1 MEFLNK
7 YFSKEVF
14 KNTFFCLLGYIILV
28 VISGLLIGEQ
38 SDPYSNFTIIL
49 NIVGGLLNTALI
61 FLMIF
66 FFYRDFKKKN
76 TTINLKEILTIGI
89 IIYGLICIIA
99 ILKLAVEDHFKFSP
113 YFIDMCIEG
122 ILYFFIFFFVVFF
135 LFINILGMWKIF
147 EKAGEP
153 GWASIVPFYNII
165 VMLKI
170 VEKPSWW
177 IILFL
182 IPGVNII
189 ISIMVAY
196 ALSKKFG
203 KYDDF
208 VFGLVLLPF
217 IFYPILG
224 FGDAEYD
231 VE

>member
-14 KNTFFCLLGYIILV
+14 KNTFFCLLGYIILI
-28 VISGLLIGEQ
+28 VISGLLNGEQ
-38 SDPYSNFTIIL
+38 SDPYSNFTIIWSIIFGIL
-49 NIVGGLLNTALI
+49 NAGLI

-66 FFYRDFKKKN
+66 FFYRDFKH
-76 TTINLKEILTIGI
+76 THMAINLKEILTIGM
-89 IIYGLICIIA
+89 IIYGLMCLICII
-99 ILKLAVEDHFKFSP
+99 KLAVEDHFKFSS
-113 YFIDMCIEG
+113 YFIDVCIVG
-122 ILYFFIFFFVVFF
+122 ILSLFVFFFIVFL

-177 IILFL
+177 FILFL
-182 IPGVNII
+182 IPLVNII